1 MDNVIK
7 ELLVSL
13 GFKIDEAGLKNFL
26 GGISS
31 ASVRIMALGATMTA
45 VAGVIVNSIDN
56 VAKEAEQLDL
66 LAQRFNTTASA
77 MDDFGDTA
85 EIMGIGQD
93 KAFESMTALNRVVGQ
108 AALGIGRGKVIMEK
122 LGVSVKDAGGHVR
135 ATTDVMA
142 DLQTKLSTMDR
153 GQAIS
158 VMERLGLDPAMLRMF
173 NGELGNTSKIGKEL
187 SDIDASVGFD
197 FEKNISESKE
207 YMKQQREMMVD
218 VRLLKM
224 WFDKLWEKIATDLMP
239 KVRQGMKNVS
249 ASFESF
255 RKVLQSDGK
264 KIVDAIEPIIE
275 TIINIGAG
283 FLTLVGRIASIAG
296 QLIGAVVNIWGKLNE
311 ATNGWIGYLALALI
325 AWKAFNLGFLLTPIG
340 MIIGLSVAVLALYD
354 DFMTWK
360 EGGDSLIDWGS
371 GFGEMLMYGTALVV
385 GLGASMLATKAIM
398 MGWALSTNIITMAL
412 KGAQLAMFLFN
423 AVMSANPIALVVIA
437 IAALIAG
444 GVALIANWSTVKA
457 WFSEFFKWFGDK
469 FSGMSQ
475 MASSLGSMFGGGSSA
490 TPSPAV
496 QRSVAGQ
503 NANVSQQTVFNVN
516 GSQNPNATA
525 NAIAGQQGNVN
536 ANMARNMRAG
546 AR

>member
-1 MDNVIK
+1 MDNAIK
-7 ELLVSL
+7 EFLVGL

-31 ASVRIMALGATMTA
+31 ASVRIMAFGATMTA

-207 YMKQQREMMVD
+207 YMKQQREMMVN

-340 MIIGLSVAVLALYD
+340 AIVGIGLAIIALYD

-360 EGGDSLIDWGS
+360 EGGDSLIDWSAWAPGID
-371 GFGEMLMYGTALVV
+371 L
-385 GLGASMLATKAIM
+385 
-398 MGWALSTNIITMAL
+398 ALSAIGQIIDAVTFLAAAIGNL
-412 KGAQLAMFLFN
+412 IGAFASL
-423 AVMSANPIALVVIA
+423 
-437 IAALIAG
+437 
-444 GVALIANWSTVKA
+444 
-457 WFSEFFKWFGDK
+457 
-469 FSGMSQ
+469 FSGDFAGFFDKWNKAGLAFLETIKSIVGAVVSLFQ
-475 MASSLGSMFGGGSSA
+475 SAGSIGSSIGNLFSGGSATA

-503 NANVSQQTVFNVN
+503 NANVAQQTVINVN
-516 GSQNPNATA
+516 GSANPHATA
-525 NAIAGQQGNVN
+525 TAVAGQQGNVN